1 MKMIIIKSLSLL
13 NMIGRYIGLSVFAV
27 IVILTLVILR
37 HPEDFF
43 FEMKKITNDVLVLEK
58 TGVLQK
64 VINISI
70 CLSGVVFF
78 VSLIKILF

>member
-1 MKMIIIKSLSLL
+1 MKILIKGL
-13 NMIGRYIGLSVFAV
+13 NVLNVLGRCIGLSVFAV

-58 TGVLQK
+58 NGILQK

-70 CLSGVVFF
+70 SLSTMFLL
-78 VSLIKILF
+78 VSMIKILF

>member
-1 MKMIIIKSLSLL
+1 MKMIIKGL
-13 NMIGRYIGLSVFAV
+13 NVLNVIGRCVGLSVFA
-27 IVILTLVILR
+27 IMVILTLIVLR

-58 TGVLQK
+58 NGILQK

-70 CLSGVVFF
+70 CLSAILSL
-78 VSLIKILF
+78 VSVLRILF

>member
-70 CLSGVVFF
+70 SGVVFF

>member
-1 MKMIIIKSLSLL
+1 MKMIIKGL
-13 NMIGRYIGLSVFAV
+13 NVLNVVGRCVGLSVFA
-27 IVILTLVILR
+27 IMVILTLIVLR

-58 TGVLQK
+58 NGILQK

-70 CLSGVVFF
+70 CLSAILSL
-78 VSLIKILF
+78 VSVLRILF